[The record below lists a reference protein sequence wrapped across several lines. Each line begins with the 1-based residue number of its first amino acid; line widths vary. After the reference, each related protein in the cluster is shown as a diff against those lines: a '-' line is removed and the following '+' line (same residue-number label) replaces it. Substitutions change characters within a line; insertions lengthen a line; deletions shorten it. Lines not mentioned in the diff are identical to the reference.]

1 MPLVRQ
7 RPAAAVP
14 SIPSNRRGAVR
25 PMLDLQSALDL
36 ESFWRAN
43 LQLLQSVLPHH
54 SCSLMLGIVDF
65 EPQEGRHFVAHGQD
79 SGNQPLTS
87 LSIARPFLAA
97 HPHVKMYTYTEILQ
111 EDPRARQRRVERERH
126 FRGWDEFVH
135 LAFWDGAHPEAV
147 LSIRRSVEQ
156 GEFLP
161 EEREFLASLHP
172 VIDAGLRRLR
182 AFEGERG
189 RRLCMERFIAGLP
202 LPVMF
207 LGPDR
212 ALQFATQ
219 EAFDLCAAWNF
230 GYEEARLMNTRRCFR
245 LPEPIAEGC
254 ARLTDIWDSA
264 VHGDAAV
271 GLESARVE
279 HREISGLGAKV
290 DVSQPFKGSLV
301 RPGFWVTFSSERN
314 LDGASPQLKA
324 GAVHHL
330 QFLTPSERRVALL
343 VAEGLRNHDVARQL
357 GKSPRTVDFQLNAIY
372 RKLGVASRTEL
383 ARLLY

>member
-7 RPAAAVP
+7 RPAAAAP

-126 FRGWDEFVH
+126 YRGWDEIVH

-245 LPEPIAEGC
+245 LPEPIAEAC

-279 HREISGLGAKV
+279 HREIGGLGAKV

-301 RPGFWVTFSSERN
+301 RPGFWVTFASERN

>member
-1 MPLVRQ
+1 M
-7 RPAAAVP
+7 
-14 SIPSNRRGAVR
+14 S
-25 PMLDLQSALDL
+25 DLHSALDL

-65 EPQEGRHFVAHGQD
+65 EPHEGRHFVARD
-79 SGNQPLTS
+79 NSGANQPLTS
-87 LSIARPFLAA
+87 LSISRPFLAA
-97 HPHVKMYTYTEILQ
+97 HPQVKMYTYSEILQ

-147 LSIRRSVEQ
+147 LSIRRTEEQ
-156 GEFLP
+156 GEFLA

-189 RRLCMERFIAGLP
+189 RRLSMERFISGLP

-219 EAFDLCAAWNF
+219 EAYDLCAAWNF
-230 GYEEARLMNTRRCFR
+230 GYEEARVMNTRRCFR
-245 LPEPIAEGC
+245 VPAPIADAC
-254 ARLTDIWDSA
+254 ARLADIWDR
-264 VHGDAAV
+264 AANAGLTV
-271 GLESARVE
+271 GLESARVVHPE
-279 HREISGLGAKV
+279 RGGLVAKV

-301 RPGFWVTFSSERN
+301 RPGFWVTLASERN

-324 GAVHHL
+324 EAVHHL

-343 VAEGLRNHDVARQL
+343 VAEGLRNHDVAHRL

-372 RKLGVASRTEL
+372 RKLGVASRMEL
-383 ARLLY
+383 ARLLF

>member
-1 MPLVRQ
+1 MVSTF
-7 RPAAAVP
+7 RPATAQRVAT
-14 SIPSNRRGAVR
+14 R
-25 PMLDLQSALDL
+25 PMLDLQRALDL

-65 EPQEGRHFVAHGQD
+65 EPHEGRHFVARD
-79 SGNQPLTS
+79 NSGANQPLTS
-87 LSIARPFLAA
+87 LSISRPFLAA
-97 HPHVKMYTYTEILQ
+97 HPQVKMYTYSEILQ

-147 LSIRRSVEQ
+147 LSIRRTEEQ
-156 GEFLP
+156 GEFLA

-189 RRLCMERFIAGLP
+189 RRLSMERFISGLP

-219 EAFDLCAAWNF
+219 EAYDLCAAWNF
-230 GYEEARLMNTRRCFR
+230 GYEEARVMNTRRCFR
-245 LPEPIAEGC
+245 VPAPIADAC
-254 ARLTDIWDSA
+254 ARLADIWDR
-264 VHGDAAV
+264 AANAGLTV
-271 GLESARVE
+271 GLESSRVVHPE
-279 HREISGLGAKV
+279 RGGLVAKV

-301 RPGFWVTFSSERN
+301 RPGFWVTLASERN

-324 GAVHHL
+324 EAVHHL

-343 VAEGLRNHDVARQL
+343 VAEGLRNHDVAHQL
-357 GKSPRTVDFQLNAIY
+357 GKSPRTVDFQLSAIY
-372 RKLGVASRTEL
+372 RKLGVTSRTEL
-383 ARLLY
+383 ARLLS

>member
-1 MPLVRQ
+1 MVSTF
-7 RPAAAVP
+7 RPATAQRVAT
-14 SIPSNRRGAVR
+14 R
-25 PMLDLQSALDL
+25 PMLDLQRALDL

-65 EPQEGRHFVAHGQD
+65 EPQEGRHFVARD
-79 SGNQPLTS
+79 NSGANQPLTS
-87 LSIARPFLAA
+87 LSISRPFLAA
-97 HPHVKMYTYTEILQ
+97 HPQVKMYTYSEILQ

-147 LSIRRSVEQ
+147 LSIRRTEEQ
-156 GEFLP
+156 GEFLA

-189 RRLCMERFIAGLP
+189 RRLSMERFISGLP

-219 EAFDLCAAWNF
+219 EAYDLCAAWNF
-230 GYEEARLMNTRRCFR
+230 GYEEARVMNTRRCFR
-245 LPEPIAEGC
+245 VPAPIADAC
-254 ARLTDIWDSA
+254 ARLADIWDR
-264 VHGDAAV
+264 AANAGLTV
-271 GLESARVE
+271 GLESSRVVHPE
-279 HREISGLGAKV
+279 RGGLVAKV

-301 RPGFWVTFSSERN
+301 RPGFWVTLASERN

-324 GAVHHL
+324 EAVHHL

-343 VAEGLRNHDVARQL
+343 VAEGLRNHDVAHQL
-357 GKSPRTVDFQLNAIY
+357 GKSPRTVDFQLSAIY
-372 RKLGVASRTEL
+372 RKLGVTSRTEL
-383 ARLLY
+383 ARLLC

>member
-1 MPLVRQ
+1 MVSTF
-7 RPAAAVP
+7 RPATAQRVAT
-14 SIPSNRRGAVR
+14 R
-25 PMLDLQSALDL
+25 PMLDLQRALDL

-65 EPQEGRHFVAHGQD
+65 EPQEGRHFVARD
-79 SGNQPLTS
+79 NSGANQPLTS
-87 LSIARPFLAA
+87 LSISRPFLAA
-97 HPHVKMYTYTEILQ
+97 HPQVKMYTYSEILQ

-147 LSIRRSVEQ
+147 LSIRRTEEQ
-156 GEFLP
+156 GEFLA

-189 RRLCMERFIAGLP
+189 RRLSMERFISGLP

-219 EAFDLCAAWNF
+219 EAYDLCAVWNF
-230 GYEEARLMNTRRCFR
+230 GYEEARVMNTRRCFR
-245 LPEPIAEGC
+245 VPAPIADAC
-254 ARLTDIWDSA
+254 ARLADIWDR
-264 VHGDAAV
+264 AANAGLTV
-271 GLESARVE
+271 GLESSRVVHPE
-279 HREISGLGAKV
+279 RGGLVAKV

-301 RPGFWVTFSSERN
+301 RPGFWVTLASERN

-324 GAVHHL
+324 EAVHHL

-343 VAEGLRNHDVARQL
+343 VAEGLRNHDVAHQL
-357 GKSPRTVDFQLNAIY
+357 GKSPRTVDFQLSAIY
-372 RKLGVASRTEL
+372 RKLGVTSRTEL
-383 ARLLY
+383 ARLLS

>member
-1 MPLVRQ
+1 MVSTF
-7 RPAAAVP
+7 RPATAQRVAT
-14 SIPSNRRGAVR
+14 R
-25 PMLDLQSALDL
+25 PMLDLQRALDL

-65 EPQEGRHFVAHGQD
+65 EPHEGRHFVARD
-79 SGNQPLTS
+79 NSGANQPLTS
-87 LSIARPFLAA
+87 LSISRPFLAA
-97 HPHVKMYTYTEILQ
+97 HPQVKMYTYSEILQ

-147 LSIRRSVEQ
+147 LSIRRTEEQ
-156 GEFLP
+156 GEFLA

-189 RRLCMERFIAGLP
+189 RRLSMERFISGLP

-219 EAFDLCAAWNF
+219 EAYDLCAAWNF
-230 GYEEARLMNTRRCFR
+230 GYEEARVMNTRRCFR
-245 LPEPIAEGC
+245 VPAPIADAC
-254 ARLTDIWDSA
+254 ARLADIWDR
-264 VHGDAAV
+264 AANAGLTV
-271 GLESARVE
+271 GLESSRVVHPE
-279 HREISGLGAKV
+279 RGGLVAKV

-301 RPGFWVTFSSERN
+301 RPGFWVTLASERN

-324 GAVHHL
+324 EAVHHL

-343 VAEGLRNHDVARQL
+343 VAEGLRNHDVAHQL
-357 GKSPRTVDFQLNAIY
+357 GKSPRTVDFQLSAIY

-383 ARLLY
+383 ARLLS

>member
-1 MPLVRQ
+1 MVSTF
-7 RPAAAVP
+7 RPATAQRVAT
-14 SIPSNRRGAVR
+14 R
-25 PMLDLQSALDL
+25 PMLDLQRALDL

-65 EPQEGRHFVAHGQD
+65 EPHEGRHFVARD
-79 SGNQPLTS
+79 NSGANQPLTS
-87 LSIARPFLAA
+87 LSISRPFLAA
-97 HPHVKMYTYTEILQ
+97 HPQVKMYTYSEILQ

-135 LAFWDGAHPEAV
+135 LAFWDGAHPDAV
-147 LSIRRSVEQ
+147 LSIRRTEEQ
-156 GEFLP
+156 GEFLA

-189 RRLCMERFIAGLP
+189 RRLSMERFISGLP

-219 EAFDLCAAWNF
+219 EAYDLCAAWNF
-230 GYEEARLMNTRRCFR
+230 GYEEARVMNTRRCFR
-245 LPEPIAEGC
+245 VPAPIADAC
-254 ARLTDIWDSA
+254 ARLADIWDR
-264 VHGDAAV
+264 AANAGLTV
-271 GLESARVE
+271 GLESARVVHPE
-279 HREISGLGAKV
+279 RGGLVAKV

-301 RPGFWVTFSSERN
+301 RPGFWVTLASERN

-324 GAVHHL
+324 EAVHHL

-343 VAEGLRNHDVARQL
+343 VAEGLRNHDVAHQL
-357 GKSPRTVDFQLNAIY
+357 GKSPRTVDFQLSAIY
-372 RKLGVASRTEL
+372 RKLGVTSRTEL
-383 ARLLY
+383 ARLLS

>member
-1 MPLVRQ
+1 
-7 RPAAAVP
+7 
-14 SIPSNRRGAVR
+14 
-25 PMLDLQSALDL
+25 MLDLQSALDL

-65 EPQEGRHFVAHGQD
+65 EPREGRHFVAHDQD
-79 SGNQPLTS
+79 SRNQPLTS
-87 LSIARPFLAA
+87 LSIARPFLAT
-97 HPHVKMYTYTEILQ
+97 HPQVKMYTYTEILQ
-111 EDPRARQRRVERERH
+111 EDPRARQRRIERERH

-135 LAFWDGAHPEAV
+135 LAFWDGAHPEVV
-147 LSIRRSVEQ
+147 LSIRRSAEQ

-161 EEREFLASLHP
+161 EERDFLASLHP

-189 RRLCMERFIAGLP
+189 RRLCMERFISGLP

-212 ALQFATQ
+212 AVQFATQ
-219 EAFDLCAAWNF
+219 EAYDLCAVWNF
-230 GYEEARLMNTRRCFR
+230 GHREARLLNTRQSFR
-245 LPEPIAEGC
+245 VPDLIDGAC
-254 ARLTDIWDSA
+254 ARLAELWENA
-264 VHGDAAV
+264 ARHGPAM
-271 GLESARVE
+271 GLESSRVE
-279 HREISGLGAKV
+279 HREIAGLIAKV
-290 DVSQPFKGSLV
+290 DVSQPYKGSRV
-301 RPGFWVTFSSERN
+301 RPGFWVTLAGERN
-314 LDGASPQLKA
+314 FDGANPQLKA
-324 GAVHHL
+324 ESIHHL
-330 QFLTPSERRVALL
+330 QSLSPSERRVALL

-372 RKLGVASRTEL
+372 RKLGVTSRTGL

>member
-7 RPAAAVP
+7 RPAAAAP

-245 LPEPIAEGC
+245 LPEPIAEAC

-271 GLESARVE
+271 GLESARLE
-279 HREISGLGAKV
+279 HREIGGLGAKV

-301 RPGFWVTFSSERN
+301 RPGFWVTFASERN

>member
-1 MPLVRQ
+1 MVSTF
-7 RPAAAVP
+7 RPATAQRVAT
-14 SIPSNRRGAVR
+14 R
-25 PMLDLQSALDL
+25 PMLDLQRALDL

-65 EPQEGRHFVAHGQD
+65 EPHEGRHFVARDTG
-79 SGNQPLTS
+79 GANQPLTS
-87 LSIARPFLAA
+87 LSISRPFLAA
-97 HPHVKMYTYTEILQ
+97 HPQVKMYTYSEILQ
-111 EDPRARQRRVERERH
+111 DDPRARQRRVERERH

-147 LSIRRSVEQ
+147 LSIRRTEEQ
-156 GEFLP
+156 GEFLA

-189 RRLCMERFIAGLP
+189 RRLSMERFISGLP

-207 LGPDR
+207 LGPDC

-219 EAFDLCAAWNF
+219 EAYDLCAAWNF
-230 GYEEARLMNTRRCFR
+230 GYEEARVMNTRRCFR
-245 LPEPIAEGC
+245 VPAPIADAC
-254 ARLTDIWDSA
+254 ARLADIWDR
-264 VHGDAAV
+264 AANAGLTV
-271 GLESARVE
+271 GLESARVVHPE
-279 HREISGLGAKV
+279 CGGLVAKV

-301 RPGFWVTFSSERN
+301 RPGFWVTLAGARN

-324 GAVHHL
+324 EAVHHL

-343 VAEGLRNHDVARQL
+343 VAEGLRNHDVAHQL
-357 GKSPRTVDFQLNAIY
+357 GKSPRTVDFQLSAIY

-383 ARLLY
+383 ARLLF

>member
-7 RPAAAVP
+7 RPAAAAP

-245 LPEPIAEGC
+245 LPGPIAEAC

-279 HREISGLGAKV
+279 HREIGGLGAKV

-301 RPGFWVTFSSERN
+301 RPGFWVTFASERN

>member
-1 MPLVRQ
+1 MVSTF
-7 RPAAAVP
+7 RPATAQRVAT
-14 SIPSNRRGAVR
+14 R
-25 PMLDLQSALDL
+25 PMLDLQRALDL

-65 EPQEGRHFVAHGQD
+65 EPHEGRHFVARD
-79 SGNQPLTS
+79 NSGANQPLTS
-87 LSIARPFLAA
+87 LSISRPFLAA
-97 HPHVKMYTYTEILQ
+97 HPQVKMYTYSEILQ

-147 LSIRRSVEQ
+147 LSIRRTEEQ
-156 GEFLP
+156 GEFLA

-189 RRLCMERFIAGLP
+189 RRLSMERFISGLP

-219 EAFDLCAAWNF
+219 EAYDLCAAWNF
-230 GYEEARLMNTRRCFR
+230 GYEEARVMNTRRCFR
-245 LPEPIAEGC
+245 VPVPIADAC
-254 ARLTDIWDSA
+254 ARLADIWDR
-264 VHGDAAV
+264 AANAGLTV
-271 GLESARVE
+271 GLESSRVVHPE
-279 HREISGLGAKV
+279 RGGLVAKV

-301 RPGFWVTFSSERN
+301 RPGFWVTLASERN

-324 GAVHHL
+324 EAVHHL

-343 VAEGLRNHDVARQL
+343 VAEGLRNHDVAHQL
-357 GKSPRTVDFQLNAIY
+357 GKSPRTVDFQLSAIY
-372 RKLGVASRTEL
+372 RKLGVTSRTEL
-383 ARLLY
+383 ARLLS

>member
-1 MPLVRQ
+1 MVSTF
-7 RPAAAVP
+7 RPATAQRVAT
-14 SIPSNRRGAVR
+14 R
-25 PMLDLQSALDL
+25 PMLDLQRALDL

-65 EPQEGRHFVAHGQD
+65 EPQEGRHFVARD
-79 SGNQPLTS
+79 NSGANQPLTS
-87 LSIARPFLAA
+87 LSISRPFLAA
-97 HPHVKMYTYTEILQ
+97 HPQVKMYTYSEILQ

-147 LSIRRSVEQ
+147 LSIRRTEEQ
-156 GEFLP
+156 GEFLA

-189 RRLCMERFIAGLP
+189 RRLSMERFISGLP

-207 LGPDR
+207 LGPDC

-219 EAFDLCAAWNF
+219 EAYDLCAAWNF
-230 GYEEARLMNTRRCFR
+230 GYEEARVMNTRRCFR
-245 LPEPIAEGC
+245 VPAPIADAC
-254 ARLTDIWDSA
+254 ARLADIWDRA
-264 VHGDAAV
+264 ANGGLAV
-271 GLESARVE
+271 GLESARVVHPE
-279 HREISGLGAKV
+279 RGGLVAKV

-301 RPGFWVTFSSERN
+301 RPGFWVTLASERN

-324 GAVHHL
+324 EAVHHL

-343 VAEGLRNHDVARQL
+343 VAEGLRNHDVAHQL
-357 GKSPRTVDFQLNAIY
+357 GKSPRTVDFQLSAIY

-383 ARLLY
+383 ARLLF

>member
-1 MPLVRQ
+1 MVSTF
-7 RPAAAVP
+7 RPATAQRVAT
-14 SIPSNRRGAVR
+14 R
-25 PMLDLQSALDL
+25 PMLDLQRALDL

-65 EPQEGRHFVAHGQD
+65 EPHEGRHFVARD
-79 SGNQPLTS
+79 NSGANQPLTS
-87 LSIARPFLAA
+87 LSISRPFLAA
-97 HPHVKMYTYTEILQ
+97 HPQVKMYTYSEILQ

-147 LSIRRSVEQ
+147 LSIRRTEEQ
-156 GEFLP
+156 GEFLA

-189 RRLCMERFIAGLP
+189 RRLSMERFISGLP

-219 EAFDLCAAWNF
+219 EAYDLCAAWNF
-230 GYEEARLMNTRRCFR
+230 GYEEARVMNTRRCFR
-245 LPEPIAEGC
+245 VPAPIADAC
-254 ARLTDIWDSA
+254 ARLADIWDR
-264 VHGDAAV
+264 AANAGLTV
-271 GLESARVE
+271 GLESSRVVHPE
-279 HREISGLGAKV
+279 RGGLVAKV

-301 RPGFWVTFSSERN
+301 RPGFWVTLASERN

-324 GAVHHL
+324 EAVHHL

-343 VAEGLRNHDVARQL
+343 VAEGLRNHDVAHQL
-357 GKSPRTVDFQLNAIY
+357 GKSPRTVDFQLSAIY
-372 RKLGVASRTEL
+372 RKLGVTSRTEL
-383 ARLLY
+383 ARLLC

>member
-1 MPLVRQ
+1 
-7 RPAAAVP
+7 
-14 SIPSNRRGAVR
+14 
-25 PMLDLQSALDL
+25 MLDLQSALDL

-245 LPEPIAEGC
+245 LPEPIAEAC

-279 HREISGLGAKV
+279 HREIGGLGAKV

-301 RPGFWVTFSSERN
+301 RPGFWVTFASERN

>member
-1 MPLVRQ
+1 MVSTF
-7 RPAAAVP
+7 RPATAQRVAT
-14 SIPSNRRGAVR
+14 R
-25 PMLDLQSALDL
+25 PMLDLQRALDL

-65 EPQEGRHFVAHGQD
+65 EPQEGRHFVARD
-79 SGNQPLTS
+79 NSGANQPLTS
-87 LSIARPFLAA
+87 LSISRPFLAA
-97 HPHVKMYTYTEILQ
+97 HPQVKMYTYSEILQ

-147 LSIRRSVEQ
+147 LSIRRTEEQ
-156 GEFLP
+156 GEFLA

-189 RRLCMERFIAGLP
+189 RRLSMERFISGLP

-219 EAFDLCAAWNF
+219 EAYDLCAAWNF
-230 GYEEARLMNTRRCFR
+230 GYEEARVMNTRRCFR
-245 LPEPIAEGC
+245 VPAPIADAC
-254 ARLTDIWDSA
+254 ARLADIWDR
-264 VHGDAAV
+264 AANAGLTV
-271 GLESARVE
+271 GLESSRVVHPE
-279 HREISGLGAKV
+279 RGGLVAKV

-301 RPGFWVTFSSERN
+301 RPGFWVTLASERN

-324 GAVHHL
+324 EAVHHL

-343 VAEGLRNHDVARQL
+343 VAEGLRNHDVAHQL
-357 GKSPRTVDFQLNAIY
+357 GKSPRTVDFQLSAIY
-372 RKLGVASRTEL
+372 RKLGVTSRTEL
-383 ARLLY
+383 ARLLS

>member
-1 MPLVRQ
+1 MPVSPK
-7 RPAAAVP
+7 RPAAPAL
-14 SIPSNRRGAVR
+14 SASSARRGAAR

-65 EPQEGRHFVAHGQD
+65 EPQEGRHFVAHDHD
-79 SGNQPLTS
+79 SRNQPLTS
-87 LSIARPFLAA
+87 LSIARPFLAT
-97 HPHVKMYTYTEILQ
+97 HPQVKMYTYTEILQ

-147 LSIRRSVEQ
+147 LSIRRSEEQ
-156 GEFLP
+156 GAFLA

-189 RRLCMERFIAGLP
+189 RRLSMERFISGLP
-202 LPVMF
+202 VPVMF
-207 LGPDR
+207 LGPDHKVG
-212 ALQFATQ
+212 FATQ
-219 EAFDLCAAWNF
+219 EAYDLCAVWNF
-230 GYEEARLMNTRRCFR
+230 GHQEARLLNTRRCFR
-245 LPEPIAEGC
+245 VPDLIDEAC
-254 ARLTDIWDSA
+254 ARLADLSA
-264 VHGDAAV
+264 RAARQSPAM
-271 GLESARVE
+271 GCESARVE
-279 HREISGLGAKV
+279 HREIAGLVAKV
-290 DVSQPFKGSLV
+290 DVSQPYQGSRV
-301 RPGFWVTFSSERN
+301 RPGFWVTLSGERN
-314 LDGASPQLKA
+314 LDGANPQLTA
-324 GAVHHL
+324 EAIHHL

-343 VAEGLRNHDVARQL
+343 VAEGLRNQDVAQRL

-372 RKLGVASRTEL
+372 RKLSVASRTEL

>member
-1 MPLVRQ
+1 MVSTF
-7 RPAAAVP
+7 RPATAQRVAT
-14 SIPSNRRGAVR
+14 R
-25 PMLDLQSALDL
+25 PMLDLQRALDL

-65 EPQEGRHFVAHGQD
+65 EPHEGRHFVARD
-79 SGNQPLTS
+79 NSGANQPLTS
-87 LSIARPFLAA
+87 LSISRPFLAA
-97 HPHVKMYTYTEILQ
+97 HPQVKMYTYSEILQ

-147 LSIRRSVEQ
+147 LSIRRTEEQ
-156 GEFLP
+156 GEFLA

-189 RRLCMERFIAGLP
+189 RRLSMERFISGLP

-219 EAFDLCAAWNF
+219 EAYDLCAAWNF
-230 GYEEARLMNTRRCFR
+230 GYEEARVMNTRRCFR
-245 LPEPIAEGC
+245 VPVPIADAC
-254 ARLTDIWDSA
+254 ARLADIWDR
-264 VHGDAAV
+264 AANAGLTV
-271 GLESARVE
+271 GLESSRVVHPE
-279 HREISGLGAKV
+279 RGGLVAKV

-301 RPGFWVTFSSERN
+301 RPGFWVTLASERN

-324 GAVHHL
+324 EAVHHL

-343 VAEGLRNHDVARQL
+343 VAEGLRNHDVAHQL
-357 GKSPRTVDFQLNAIY
+357 GKSPRTVDFQLSAIY

-383 ARLLY
+383 ARLLS

>member
-7 RPAAAVP
+7 RPAAAAP

-212 ALQFATQ
+212 ALHFATQ

-245 LPEPIAEGC
+245 LPEPIAEAC

-271 GLESARVE
+271 GESLA
-279 HREISGLGAKV
+279 
-290 DVSQPFKGSLV
+290 
-301 RPGFWVTFSSERN
+301 
-314 LDGASPQLKA
+314 
-324 GAVHHL
+324 
-330 QFLTPSERRVALL
+330 
-343 VAEGLRNHDVARQL
+343 VAEGE
-357 GKSPRTVDFQLNAIY
+357 GG
-372 RKLGVASRTEL
+372 LGVPRVEVRGGTLGEDMDDGFGLAGEMRRLGEEWARPESKGGGGRCAKELGLRDERGETEGAHAHADAGEKL
-383 ARLLY
+383 AAGQKIVLEIGRDTVAGAAEVRGVVGGLGGVG

>member
-1 MPLVRQ
+1 MVSTF
-7 RPAAAVP
+7 RPATAQRVAT
-14 SIPSNRRGAVR
+14 R
-25 PMLDLQSALDL
+25 PMLDLQRALDL

-65 EPQEGRHFVAHGQD
+65 EPHEGRHFVARD
-79 SGNQPLTS
+79 NSGANQPLTS
-87 LSIARPFLAA
+87 LSISRPFLAA
-97 HPHVKMYTYTEILQ
+97 HPQVKMYTYSEILQ

-147 LSIRRSVEQ
+147 LSIRRTEEQ
-156 GEFLP
+156 GEFLA

-189 RRLCMERFIAGLP
+189 RRLSMERFISGLP

-219 EAFDLCAAWNF
+219 EAYDLCAAWNF
-230 GYEEARLMNTRRCFR
+230 GYEEARVINTRRGFR
-245 LPEPIAEGC
+245 VPASIADAC
-254 ARLTDIWDSA
+254 ARLADIWDR
-264 VHGDAAV
+264 AANAGLTV
-271 GLESARVE
+271 GLESARVVHPE
-279 HREISGLGAKV
+279 RGGLVAKV

-301 RPGFWVTFSSERN
+301 RPGFWVTLASERN

-324 GAVHHL
+324 EAVHHL

-343 VAEGLRNHDVARQL
+343 VAEGLRNHDVAHQL
-357 GKSPRTVDFQLNAIY
+357 GKSPRTVDFQLSAIY
-372 RKLGVASRTEL
+372 RKLGVTSRTEL
-383 ARLLY
+383 ARLLC